1 MPDDHEHHH
10 LQDNDDCNDDHR
22 DADNHHQ
29 DDLDIYED
37 RHVHDQHKDVLN
49 QHIHNLNVY
58 IHNLNVYELNQ
69 SHIDD
74 EDNVDVSPLRLH
86 VGAQLGARLVTG
98 EEGLV
103 LREHGVWLLV
113 HGDHHL
119 RRAPPR
125 AAGLIARL

>member
-10 LQDNDDCNDDHR
+10 LQDNDDCNDDHT
-22 DADNHHQ
+22 DVDNHHQ

-37 RHVHDQHKDVLN
+37 LHVHDQHKDVLN
-49 QHIHNLNVY
+49 QH

-103 LREHGVWLLV
+103 LREHGVRLLV
-113 HGDHHL
+113 HDDHHL
-119 RRAPPR
+119 CRAPPR
-125 AAGLIARL
+125 AAGLIAGL